1 MAIFARKKVLLA
13 KIETT
18 YGTDVTPTGAAN
30 AVLARNVRIVPL
42 EQMHEERGV
51 VTDGNYGGTEQI
63 VSGDYVKLDF
73 EVEAAGSGAAGTAP
87 AYGPLLRACALSET
101 ITASTK
107 VEYKPISSGFESVTV
122 YFYVDG
128 KLYKLLGA
136 RGGVTLRFNSKGIP
150 VFAFAFTGLYTPVTD
165 ASNPT
170 PTLTGFKAPLA
181 ANRANTPTFT
191 LHGYAGKLASI
202 EASLNNEV
210 VYRNLIGEES
220 VQIVDRKA
228 AGRVTIEDVAVAAK
242 DFTGIARAGTKGAL
256 QLIHGTQAG
265 YKVQLDAPSVQLL
278 KPTVDEQEGIQMLGL
293 DLLLLPSAGNDE
305 MTITVL

>member
-18 YGTDVTPTGAAN
+18 YGVDATPTGAAN

-42 EQMHEERGV
+42 EQMLEERGV

-87 AYGPLLRACALSET
+87 AYGPLLRACGKSET
-101 ITASTK
+101 ITPSTK
-107 VEYKPISSGFESVTV
+107 TEYKPISSGFESVTV
-122 YFYVDG
+122 YFYIDG

-136 RGGVTLRFNSKGIP
+136 RGTVTFRLSSKGIP
-150 VFAFAFTGLYTPVTD
+150 VFAFSLTGLYAAVSDGT
-165 ASNPT
+165 NPT

-191 LHGYAGKLASI
+191 VHGYAAKLASI
-202 EASLNNEV
+202 ECADNNEV

-220 VQIVDRKA
+220 VQIVDRKP
-228 AGRVTIEDVAVAAK
+228 AGRLTIEDVSVATK
-242 DFTGIARAGTKGAL
+242 DFFGIARAGTKGAI
-256 QLIHGTQAG
+256 QLIHGTTAG

-278 KPTVDEQEGIQMLGL
+278 KPTVDEQEGIEMLGM